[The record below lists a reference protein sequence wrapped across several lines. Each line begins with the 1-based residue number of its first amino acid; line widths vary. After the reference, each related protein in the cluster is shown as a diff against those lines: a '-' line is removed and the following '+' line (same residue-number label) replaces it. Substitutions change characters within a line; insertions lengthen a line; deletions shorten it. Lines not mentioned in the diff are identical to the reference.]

1 MSHTVEVIGLG
12 KAYRHYPDRWT
23 RLAEWLLP
31 FGEPRHQQS
40 WALRDVSFTVSPG
53 EAVGIVGFNGAGKST
68 LLRIITGTT
77 RATEGEVRLHGRV
90 AALLELGM
98 GFHGEFTGRQNVM
111 MNGQLLGLERAE
123 LEELMPAIEDFAEI
137 GAYFD
142 EPLRTYSS
150 GMAMRLA
157 FSLATARRPELLIV
171 DEALS
176 VGDAYFQHK
185 SFSRIR
191 EFREQGTTLLIV
203 SHDRLSI
210 QALCDRAI
218 LLHEGRLLREG
229 EPEIVMDF
237 YHALMADRTF
247 AHIRQE
253 LNAQGVVQTTSG
265 TGEATIVSVTLQ
277 NAGGTNTDAA
287 KVGEEVVMSVRFRV
301 HVDLPSLVVGLMI
314 KDRLGHEMFG
324 INSHRLSIPIENLAA
339 GSEHVFRLRFQMDLG
354 EGHYSV
360 TTALTRSD
368 AHVDRT
374 YEWRDRALIFYVIN
388 VAHPRFVGC
397 NWLAPVASLDAPE
410 DAAMTADT
418 GAPRS

>member
-1 MSHTVEVIGLG
+1 MSHTVEVRGVG
-12 KAYRHYPDRWT
+12 KAYRHYSGPWA

-31 FGEPRHQQS
+31 SGAPRHQQS
-40 WALRDVSFTVSPG
+40 WALRDVSFDVSPG

-77 RATEGEVRLHGRV
+77 RPTEGEVRLNGRV

-111 MNGQLLGLERAE
+111 IAGQLLGLERAE
-123 LEELMPAIEDFAEI
+123 IEELLPAIEDFAEI

-210 QALCDRAI
+210 QALCDRAL

-229 EPEIVMDF
+229 EPEVVMDF

-253 LNAQGVVQTTSG
+253 LNAQGAVQTTSG

-277 NAGGTNTDAA
+277 NAHGATTDAA
-287 KVGEEVVMSVRFRV
+287 KVGEEVELSVRFRAN
-301 HVDLPSLVVGLMI
+301 VDLPTLVVGLLV

-324 INSHRLSIPIENLAA
+324 INSHRLAIPIENLAA
-339 GSEHVFRLRFQMDLG
+339 GSEHVFRLRFAMDLG

-388 VAHPRFVGC
+388 VSRPRFVGC
-397 NWLAPVASLDAPE
+397 NWLAPVASIDGP
-410 DAAMTADT
+410 DAAARRAAQQTA
-418 GAPRS
+418 

>member
-12 KAYRHYPDRWT
+12 KAYRHYPTRWS

-31 FGEPRHQQS
+31 FGAPHHQQS
-40 WALRDVSFTVSPG
+40 WALRDISFTVAPG

-111 MNGQLLGLERAE
+111 MNGQLLGLERDE

-137 GAYFD
+137 GTYFD

-265 TGEATIVSVTLQ
+265 TGEATIVAVTLQ
-277 NAGGTNTDAA
+277 NASGANTDAA

-301 HVDLPSLVVGLMI
+301 HVDLPALVVGLMI

-324 INSHRLSIPIENLAA
+324 INSHRLSIPIENLVA
-339 GSEHVFRLRFQMDLG
+339 GSEHVFRLRFVMNLG

-397 NWLAPVASLDAPE
+397 NWLAPVASLDAPD
-410 DAAMTADT
+410 DAGSGADAT
-418 GAPRS
+418 GT

>member
-12 KAYRHYPDRWT
+12 KAYRHYPNRWS

-31 FGEPRHQQS
+31 FGAPRHQQS
-40 WALRDVSFTVSPG
+40 WALRDIGFTVAPG

-98 GFHGEFTGRQNVM
+98 GFHGEFTGRENVM

-210 QALCDRAI
+210 QALCDRAV

-277 NAGGTNTDAA
+277 NASGTTTDAA

-301 HVDLPSLVVGLMI
+301 HVDLPTLVVGLMI

-324 INSHRLSIPIENLAA
+324 INSHRLSIPIENLVA

-397 NWLAPVASLDAPE
+397 NWLAPVASLDAPD
-410 DAAMTADT
+410 DAGRAADAT
-418 GAPRS
+418 GT